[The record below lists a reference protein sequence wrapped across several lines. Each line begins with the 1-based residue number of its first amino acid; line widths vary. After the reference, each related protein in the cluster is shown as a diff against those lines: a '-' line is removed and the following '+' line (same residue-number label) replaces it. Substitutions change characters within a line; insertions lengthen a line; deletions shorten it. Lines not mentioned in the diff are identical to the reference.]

1 MWWGRK
7 LLRVSVYLGDG
18 SLVPLISVAMPRCG
32 VCGGDENCSGS
43 RYIWEMVPLSRL
55 YLYLCLGVEYVVG
68 TETAPGLGIPG
79 RRFPCPAA
87 QPPVGLGQGW

>member
-1 MWWGRK
+1 MALKDIQR
-7 LLRVSVYLGDG
+7 LRLN
-18 SLVPLISVAMPRCG
+18 RC
-32 VCGGDENCSGS
+32 VETWENSQGALKS
-43 RYIWEMVPLSRL
+43 QYTWEMVPVSRL

-68 TETAPGLGIPG
+68 TETAPGLGISG